1 MKFKDRISGATRPLP
16 PDPALY
22 GQWVAVGESPARW
35 MTLGGLA
42 LAKEDV
48 LCPGLADEWVIAREG
63 ESDPVRGRVFP
74 SSLPDLQDVA
84 AVREIGGLLLAD
96 AGSGWLTWCGVSPIV
111 QDLDLALE
119 RHPLEDYIEREYPHL
134 FQVCRK
140 PRTHIRVE
148 TDRVPVSR
156 ARRVSPAAPAWLA
169 SHTEDWD
176 HRKIAGIHPRQVLA
190 EVREEQWDIY
200 ENRVAARLVDHLV
213 LWLRRRIFEVRR
225 ILHEI
230 LDRVDQSAVAR
241 GQSRHRIDRI
251 CRLWGGSLDETSRG
265 RHDAQRAIDRL
276 ERLLYRILALMD
288 SPLYRNVP
296 PRTSVPLA
304 LRMTN
309 VLCNDDDYRGV
320 ARLWNA
326 WSDMARP
333 RDLSPR
339 QRHELHQEFHRDFI
353 AWCAL
358 LVVRALDQ
366 VGIQPADDRQ
376 MESAFR
382 PGCEVGL
389 DGGLTLRW
397 DSLGRLCVLDGTVE
411 RVRFVPIPQSLEQ
424 APSGEAV
431 QARIAQLIDGAKGQK
446 AWTVVLHPAA
456 PGPAPHAVLA
466 TIRNPPA
473 PGVDGAI
480 DFVRVS
486 PFLIDSVERVSR
498 AVRWAV
504 TVPRMLSY
512 PPRLRALPEF
522 TSAATDAF
530 RAAGA
535 TEVRLVRPLK
545 DSEPLMKR
553 VETELRKARDGC
565 DALERQQKEIEA
577 ELRRV
582 RGDRRKTAELNTR
595 DHGLKKPLI
604 EARERRETMV
614 RFADELGMAQRSLG
628 ALARCPACG
637 EVGRF
642 HAHDND
648 CFFARC
654 PSNSCEA
661 EWGLRHEPGSGAR
674 IPYLVRGEIDTA
686 AWQSADPVTRVDDV
700 IGCDVLAVPTFTD
713 DGRLVYREPRSS
725 AVDPIVWTATGS
737 FFARLP
743 SHQQG
748 K

>member
-1 MKFKDRISGATRPLP
+1 MKFKDRLSGATSPRP

-22 GQWVAVGESPARW
+22 GQWVAIGESPDRW
-35 MTLGGLA
+35 TTLGGLPLVEGDA
-42 LAKEDV
+42 
-48 LCPGLADEWVIAREG
+48 LCPGLADDWVIAREG
-63 ESDPVRGRVFP
+63 EPAPVRGRVFP
-74 SSLPDLQDVA
+74 SALPDPQDVA
-84 AVREIGGLLLAD
+84 AVREIGGRLRAD
-96 AGSGWLTWCGVSPIV
+96 PGAGWLTWSGVSPIA
-111 QDLDLALE
+111 QGLDLTLE
-119 RHPLEDYIEREYPHL
+119 RHPLEDHIEREYPHL
-134 FQVCRK
+134 LQVCRK
-140 PRTHIRVE
+140 PRKHIRVE
-148 TDRVPVSR
+148 TERVPVSR
-156 ARRVSPAAPAWLA
+156 ARRVSPSAPAWLA

-190 EVREEQWDIY
+190 EVREEQWDVY

-225 ILHEI
+225 ILREI
-230 LDRVDQSAVAR
+230 LDRVDQSAVSR

-251 CRLWGGSLDETSRG
+251 CRLWGGSMDDASRG
-265 RHDAQRAIDRL
+265 RQDAQRAIDLL
-276 ERLLYRILALMD
+276 EGLLYRILALMD

-296 PRTSVPLA
+296 QRTSVPLA

-309 VLCNDDDYRGV
+309 VLCNDDDYRGI

-358 LVVRALDQ
+358 VVVRALDQ
-366 VGIQPADDRQ
+366 VGIQPADDGQ
-376 MESAFR
+376 MEAAFR
-382 PGCEVGL
+382 PGCEVRL
-389 DGGLTLRW
+389 NGGLTLRW
-397 DSLGRLCVLDGTVE
+397 DTLGRLCVLDGTAE

-456 PGPAPHAVLA
+456 PGTAPHKVVA
-466 TIRNPPA
+466 TISNPPA

-486 PFLIDSVERVSR
+486 PFLIDSVERVAR

-522 TSAATDAF
+522 TSEETGPF
-530 RAAGA
+530 RSAGA
-535 TEVRLVRPLK
+535 REVRLIRPLK
-545 DSEPLMKR
+545 DNEPLMKH
-553 VETELRKARDGC
+553 VATELQKASDAC
-565 DALERQQKEIEA
+565 AALEHQEKKIEA
-577 ELRRV
+577 QLRRE
-582 RGDRRKTAELNTR
+582 RGDRRAVAELNRR
-595 DHGLKKPLI
+595 DHGLKQPLI
-604 EARERRETMV
+604 EARERSDAMERFDRELHAA
-614 RFADELGMAQRSLG
+614 RG
-628 ALARCPACG
+628 ALESLVRCPACG
-637 EVGRF
+637 EAARF

-648 CFFARC
+648 CFVARC

-661 EWGLRHEPGSGAR
+661 EWGLRHDPGSGTR
-674 IPYLVRGEIDTA
+674 IPYLVRGDVDTA
-686 AWQSADPVTRVDDV
+686 AWQSADPVNRVDEV
-700 IGCDVLAVPTFTD
+700 IGCDVLAIPVIEDGGQVAFVVPRRTPVGETSD
-713 DGRLVYREPRSS
+713 ERSTRGEPL
-725 AVDPIVWTATGS
+725 T
-737 FFARLP
+737 
-743 SHQQG
+743 
-748 K
+748 